1 MSFLKR
7 KVLIVLGLCLM
18 ISLFACKTTTT
29 NNVNKSNGEGIVN
42 ESESESEVENID
54 VDMDVLNIDS
64 VDISDIEDG
73 KTYQTIKYAVVTY
86 KNNKAL
92 QSSLN
97 ALNADMKR
105 DAEDFKR
112 QNKSSIR
119 EFIKENPD
127 MQDAEYS
134 HTSDISFT
142 RNDAKYL
149 SLTEFV
155 YENTMGAH
163 GMYTQSGHTYDVKT
177 GKKKALTDFIKD
189 KEELRVFLKNWL
201 SEHAVELGVFE
212 NASETI
218 DDYIDGKY
226 QLQFYISNG
235 LTVMFQPY
243 DIAPYAAGL
252 IEILVDDDLLKEN
265 LNDF

>member
-1 MSFLKR
+1 MSFLKK
-7 KVLIVLGLCLM
+7 KVLFILGFCL
-18 ISLFACKTTTT
+18 ISSIFACKTTTV
-29 NNVNKSNGEGIVN
+29 NNVSESKNAEVIK
-42 ESESESEVENID
+42 ESETESEVENID
-54 VDMDVLNIDS
+54 VGMDVLSIDS
-64 VDISDIEDG
+64 VDISDVEDG
-73 KTYQTIKYAVVTY
+73 KTYQTIKYAKVTY
-86 KNNKAL
+86 KNNSAL

-97 ALNADMKR
+97 KLNSEMKKA
-105 DAEDFKR
+105 AEDFKR
-112 QNKSSIR
+112 QNRSSIR
-119 EFIKENPD
+119 EYIRENPD
-127 MQDAEYS
+127 MHDAEYS

-142 RNDAKYL
+142 RNDNKYL

-177 GKKKALTDFIKD
+177 GKKKELIDFIKD
-189 KEELRVFLKNWL
+189 KEELRAFLKNWL
-201 SEHAVELGVFE
+201 SEHANDIGAFD

-218 DDYIDGKY
+218 DSYIDGKY
-226 QLQFYISNG
+226 PLQFFITNE

-252 IEILVDDDLLKEN
+252 IEIPVDDDLLKES